1 MLVETIAA
9 AWGNLGDCQRHD
21 VSHAVLLLCW
31 KHSTS
36 EDSDSQCLW
45 RELQQPYV
53 VFVTANPKVRDTF
66 IGFRQF
72 SRFYTVFGTATPNL
86 RDTFIDF
93 LWKSRFYTV
102 FGSATPEIRDTFI
115 DFRRKS
121 RFYSMLSTAPP
132 QIRDTFINFLWE
144 SRFYTVF
151 GAATPNLRDTFID
164 FLWKSRFYDVNKI
177 RTHQKARVLRV
188 FLLQFV
194 ECIAFFRVFRRES
207 WNVSRFCLLFIGFLP
222 FSKGILCKSM
232 IVRSP
237 AFLRLGLER
246 PGLQKSSISF
256 EFLLKIDDFRR
267 RVDSEKP
274 GVEKSS
280 IFIRNPFGIFK
291 SIQRDFNGVRL

>member
-1 MLVETIAA
+1 MLFGAREFYLHRKIAIFKENRWTYRVS
-9 AWGNLGDCQRHD
+9 WGSHCQTRCKI
-21 VSHAVLLLCW
+21 AILIEKPL
-31 KHSTS
+31 
-36 EDSDSQCLW
+36 
-45 RELQQPYV
+45 
-53 VFVTANPKVRDTF
+53 
-66 IGFRQF
+66 
-72 SRFYTVFGTATPNL
+72 
-86 RDTFIDF
+86 
-93 LWKSRFYTV
+93 FYTV

-132 QIRDTFINFLWE
+132 QIRDTFIDFLRE

-164 FLWKSRFYDVNKI
+164 FLWKSWFYDVNKI
-177 RTHQKARVLRV
+177 PAHQKARVLRV

-274 GVEKSS
+274 GVEKPS
-280 IFIRNPFGIFK
+280 IFIRNPFGILK
-291 SIQRDFNGVRL
+291 SIQRDFQRISMVFGSLASPSRPGVENPRFSKGI